1 MSVTKGIPKNLQ
13 NAWDN
18 REEIIVFSTVS
29 EQGVPNSI
37 YATCV
42 SQYNEDIFV
51 VANNFFDKTL
61 KNILSGCMG
70 SILFMTKERKA
81 YQLKGIL
88 NYYTSGEAFDDMKK
102 WNPENLPGHGV
113 AVLKVEE
120 AYTGAER
127 LF

>member
-1 MSVTKGIPKNLQ
+1 MEKYPNSIIEAWNHRKGP
-13 NAWDN
+13 
-18 REEIIVFSTVS
+18 IVFSTVS
-29 EQGVPNSI
+29 EQGIPNSI

-42 SQYNEDIFV
+42 SRYTEDKFL

-61 KNILSGCMG
+61 KNILPGCKG
-70 SILFMTKERKA
+70 TILFMTKNEKA
-81 YQLKGIL
+81 YQIKGII
-88 NYYTSGEAFDDMKK
+88 NYYTSGEEFDDMKK

-120 AYTGAER
+120 AYTGADK